1 MPRLIQFTLL
11 VVGLSLTGILE
22 AETTSE
28 LSREEQKRE
37 VASAGVNTA
46 TKVIIVLLLFF
57 VMSAM
62 RTISRKKLE
71 RARQRRVKPWED
83 NGKRSE
89 L

>member
-1 MPRLIQFTLL
+1 MPRLIQFSLL
-11 VVGLSLTGILE
+11 AIGLCLTGIVG
-22 AETTSE
+22 AETASE

-37 VASAGVNTA
+37 VASAGINTA

-83 NGKRSE
+83 NGKRGA